1 MRYVYKNTGI
11 VVESENTLDSAMFLP
26 FPEKME
32 VEEPEVEEP
41 VKKED
46 VEPEVEE
53 PVKREDVQP
62 RTAGR
67 KRTTSGRK

>member
-11 VVESENTLDSAMFLP
+11 VVESENTLDSAMFIP
-26 FPEKME
+26 FQEKME

-41 VKKED
+41 
-46 VEPEVEE
+46 EVEE
-53 PVKREDVQP
+53 PVKKEDVQP

>member
-11 VVESENTLDSAMFLP
+11 VVESENTLDSAMFIP
-26 FPEKME
+26 FQEKME

-46 VEPEVEE
+46 V
-53 PVKREDVQP
+53 QP
-62 RTAGR
+62 RTALR

>member
-1 MRYVYKNTGI
+1 MRYVYKNKGI
-11 VVESENTLDSAMFLP
+11 VVESENTLDSAMFIP
-26 FPEKME
+26 FQEKME

-46 VEPEVEE
+46 V
-53 PVKREDVQP
+53 QP

-67 KRTTSGRK
+67 KRKTSGRK